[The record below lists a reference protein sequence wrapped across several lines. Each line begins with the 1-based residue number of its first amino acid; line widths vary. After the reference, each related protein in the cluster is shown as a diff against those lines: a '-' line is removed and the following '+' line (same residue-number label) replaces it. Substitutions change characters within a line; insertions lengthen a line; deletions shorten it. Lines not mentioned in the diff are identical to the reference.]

1 MTEWNTFVTLPIDPN
16 LARCPVPTRNPRIN
30 VVLERPL
37 YRSVER
43 LARRDRV
50 SLSTKMRD
58 LVREALELEEDP
70 GLASLAER
78 RERSFTRKS
87 ALSHERV
94 WGRRR
99 TR

>member
-1 MTEWNTFVTLPIDPN
+1 M
-16 LARCPVPTRNPRIN
+16 PTRNPRIN

-43 LARRDRV
+43 LARRDQV

-58 LVREALELEEDP
+58 LVREALELAEDA
-70 GLASLAER
+70 GLAALAER

-87 ALSHERV
+87 ALSHEQV
-94 WGRRR
+94 WGRQR